1 MNFSKRSR
9 YGIRALIDLA
19 QVGDGGCT
27 QLSDI
32 AARNHISAK
41 YLVHIFIALLKAWIL
56 GNRRFR
62 CPVTFSM

>member
-19 QVGDGGCT
+19 QAGDGGCT

-32 AARNHISAK
+32 AARNPECFDIR
-41 YLVHIFIALLKAWIL
+41 KAC
-56 GNRRFR
+56 GKF
-62 CPVTFSM
+62 